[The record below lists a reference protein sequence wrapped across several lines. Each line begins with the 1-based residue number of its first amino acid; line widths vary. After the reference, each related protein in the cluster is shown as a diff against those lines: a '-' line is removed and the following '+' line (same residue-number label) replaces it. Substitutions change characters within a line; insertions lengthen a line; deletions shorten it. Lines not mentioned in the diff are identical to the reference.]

1 MLPKVREAWRLS
13 ERRACVVLD
22 INRKML
28 HYCPVKRDDPILR
41 ARIKEIAHT
50 RIRYGYERITILLR
64 REGWQVNRKR
74 VRRIYREENL
84 AIRAKTPKRRRAAVV
99 RTERVVPSAPNQSW
113 AMDFMHDVLA
123 DGTKIRLLTIVDSFS
138 RESLALE
145 VALGFK
151 STDVVEVLRRL
162 IAERG
167 SPQRIHCDN
176 GPEFVS
182 LQLDQWAYWNRVKLD
197 FSRPGRRQ
205 ITLFAN
211 RSTTACDRNCSTR
224 IGSDR
229 LQMPARRPQRGAAI
243 TTPITRTARWEISH
257 RKSTPAE
264 RRTSL
269 NSPSFLERSRSKNG
283 ETSTI
288 MRKVWFRW
296 PSFRGARLVALRQP
310 RVRLDLDIRPQRYP

>member
-113 AMDFMHDVLA
+113 AMDFSVL
-123 DGTKIRLLTIVDSFS
+123 
-138 RESLALE
+138 
-145 VALGFK
+145 
-151 STDVVEVLRRL
+151 
-162 IAERG
+162 
-167 SPQRIHCDN
+167 QQH
-176 GPEFVS
+176 
-182 LQLDQWAYWNRVKLD
+182 
-197 FSRPGRRQ
+197 GRNY
-205 ITLFAN
+205 A
-211 RSTTACDRNCSTR
+211 
-224 IGSDR
+224 
-229 LQMPARRPQRGAAI
+229 
-243 TTPITRTARWEISH
+243 
-257 RKSTPAE
+257 
-264 RRTSL
+264 
-269 NSPSFLERSRSKNG
+269 
-283 ETSTI
+283 
-288 MRKVWFRW
+288 MR
-296 PSFRGARLVALRQP
+296 
-310 RVRLDLDIRPQRYP
+310 